1 MSLLTKVIQPV
12 NVWTTK
18 TFLGR
23 RPWNEG
29 LMRYNQRKL
38 KELQRACIAIR
49 EVSSLPPTPNKAVT
63 LERFENQEGK
73 DNGSQNEWVS
83 QVWNFLNVS
92 PPCSALGLPAQ
103 VNHPGRTW
111 RWGAKGEEQSWE
123 RNTHFSSFPWLF
135 RQRSGKTGKR
145 PSWAPVDFSF
155 AFLHLSMGQIGIIG
169 YTSTLE

>member
-83 QVWNFLNVS
+83 QSLLHAQLWVFLPRLTTQEELGGGALKEKS
-92 PPCSALGLPAQ
+92 KAGKETHTFLLFPDSSDSALARQGKGPL
-103 VNHPGRTW
+103 GRQWTS
-111 RWGAKGEEQSWE
+111 AL
-123 RNTHFSSFPWLF
+123 HSSISPWA
-135 RQRSGKTGKR
+135 R
-145 PSWAPVDFSF
+145 
-155 AFLHLSMGQIGIIG
+155 
-169 YTSTLE
+169 